1 MIQGRL
7 AVTVTAAAVVL
18 SAVLFLVASSGDV
31 FWALDR
37 STGEVTFLLL
47 SATIFAGLVRS
58 GPHVDLALVAIAFGA
73 VHIASTILGEHTSL
87 GPIDA
92 VVPFVAQ
99 YRGTW
104 VGFGVISAYLYLAV
118 TLTSWPLRRLPR
130 RGWLWLHS
138 TIYVAWAF
146 ALVHALGAGTD
157 SGNWM
162 YRGLDVFAVLAVGGT
177 FLATR
182 MRRRS
187 EAPPPQ
193 SSVS

>member
-1 MIQGRL
+1 MTARRL
-7 AVTVTAAAVVL
+7 TVAIMLIAAVLAALLFVL
-18 SAVLFLVASSGDV
+18 ASTSDV

-47 SATIFAGLVRS
+47 SATVFIGLVRAGAHS
-58 GPHVDLALVAIAFGA
+58 ELALVAIAFGA

-87 GPIDA
+87 GPLDA

-104 VGFGVISAYLYLAV
+104 VGFGVISAYLYVAV

-138 TIYVAWAF
+138 SVYIAWAF

-157 SGNWM
+157 AHNPV
-162 YRGLDVFAVLAVGGT
+162 YAVLDAAAAVAVIGALVTAGW
-177 FLATR
+177 
-182 MRRRS
+182 RRRS
-187 EAPPPQ
+187 VAPPPA
-193 SSVS
+193 